1 MWLRCALLLLSIV
14 RESELGQR
22 LNAEFHARPP
32 LSLGGA
38 TQIRHLAFLSV
49 AGGAADERLHLKRLT
64 DGGGWATVEASD
76 AYCVLARGDAR
87 LRWELHTEFS
97 SYTLIEP
104 ADVRAADVIDA
115 EAMAT
120 WLAGIS
126 GEALA
131 QLRIEHRLTPAIT
144 AEQLIADMTAVE
156 HQVVVS
162 HCVDGRAAVI
172 TDFKFIDG
180 EMNVLL
186 LNGGMTQRQAG
197 RTVQRLWE
205 IETYRLLALLGLPVA
220 KQMSPWLRQAE
231 EQLATLMDSIGSA
244 QTPDEEHA
252 VLDRLSSLA
261 SSVEHSV
268 ARTAFRFGASRAYA
282 AIVMQRIGEL
292 REQRVTGFPTLQ
304 EFMERRLQPPMN
316 TCAAMAQRQED
327 LSARVARNSQLLRT
341 RVDIALERQNQKLL
355 AQMNQRARQQLH
367 LQETVEGLSVVA
379 ITYYGS
385 QLVHYLADGAHVVG
399 LHVEP
404 ALMTALSIPLIALSV
419 WLGLRRMRKAL
430 SAQAT
435 GK

>member
-1 MWLRCALLLLSIV
+1 MWLPCAPLSSNIV

-32 LSLGGA
+32 LSLAGA

-49 AGGAADERLHLKRLT
+49 AGGAGEERLHLKRLT
-64 DGGGWATVEASD
+64 DDGDWTIVETSD
-76 AYCVLARGDAR
+76 AYCVLARGEAR

-104 ADVRAADVIDA
+104 VVASAADALDA
-115 EAMAT
+115 ESMAV
-120 WLAGIS
+120 WFAGIS
-126 GEALA
+126 GQALA
-131 QLRIEHRLTPAIT
+131 QLRIEHRLVPAIT
-144 AEQLIADMTAVE
+144 AEQLIADMTVVD

-172 TDFKFIDG
+172 TDFKFVDG
-180 EMNVLL
+180 EMNFLL
-186 LNGGMTQRQAG
+186 LDAGMTQRQAG

-231 EQLATLMDSIGSA
+231 EELATLMDSIGSA
-244 QTPDEEHA
+244 QTPDDEHA
-252 VLDRLSSLA
+252 VLDRLSNLA
-261 SSVEHSV
+261 ASVEHSV
-268 ARTAFRFGASRAYA
+268 ARTAFRFGAARAYA

-304 EFMERRLQPPMN
+304 EFMERRLQPPMS

-341 RVDIALERQNQKLL
+341 RVDIALERQNQELL

-385 QLVHYLADGAHVVG
+385 QLVHYLTDGAHAAG
-399 LHVEP
+399 LPVDP
-404 ALMTALSIPLIALSV
+404 SLTTALSIPLIALLV
-419 WLGLRRMRKAL
+419 WAGLRRMRKAL
-430 SAQAT
+430 ASQTT